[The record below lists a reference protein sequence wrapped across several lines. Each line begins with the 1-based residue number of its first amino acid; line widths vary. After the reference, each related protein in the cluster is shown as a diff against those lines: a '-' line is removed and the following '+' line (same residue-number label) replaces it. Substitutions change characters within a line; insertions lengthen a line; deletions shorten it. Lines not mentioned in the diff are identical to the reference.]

1 MVIAID
7 GPAGAGKS
15 TVARRVAEALGFT
28 YLDSGAMYRCVALA
42 ALRKGVNVDDG
53 EALGDLA
60 WSLDIGFEGD
70 SVRLDGRPVGGEI
83 RSPEVT
89 VAASHV
95 SVHPQVRQAMVK
107 RQRELIAT
115 GDYVAEGRDIGT
127 VVSPDSPLKV
137 FLNASPEER
146 ARRRATE
153 IGEDRAAVLK
163 TLEDRDRRDRTR
175 EYGALRSANDA
186 VELDTTDLSRRS
198 GGRAGGRARQG
209 EGPCVKKVAVVGFPN
224 VGKSTLVNRLA
235 GGSEAVTDAE
245 PGVTRDRRALE
256 CEWNGLRFELID
268 TGGVDLADADELAR
282 AVQAQARVA
291 ISEADLILLVVDARA
306 GLGPGDAEL
315 GDLLRRSGKR
325 VIVAANKIDHAQDE
339 PLAAELHSLGL
350 GEPIPVSASHGL
362 GTGDLLDRI
371 VAELRADGSGVEPE
385 PEEQL
390 PRIAILG
397 RPNVGKSSLLNS
409 LLGSERVIVSE
420 RAGTTRDPVDTEAEI
435 DGKRVVL
442 VDTAGLRRR
451 GKVAGTIGYYAQLR
465 TERAAERA
473 DAAIVVCDA
482 SEGLTS
488 EDLRVAEVAMRA
500 GCATVLAFNKWDI
513 SRTDL
518 DDASARAERKLRLR
532 PPVLTCSA
540 LSGRGVGA
548 VARQAIVLA
557 ERAADRI
564 PTGELNRF
572 ISGLVAERPPPQR
585 HGRRL
590 RLYYAAQVGR
600 RPPRFAIQVN
610 DRKLIVRDWAFHLE
624 NRLREAYG
632 LQGVPLVIDYVPRSG
647 RRRRTAESASV

>member
-1 MVIAID
+1 V
-7 GPAGAGKS
+7 
-15 TVARRVAEALGFT
+15 
-28 YLDSGAMYRCVALA
+28 
-42 ALRKGVNVDDG
+42 
-53 EALGDLA
+53 
-60 WSLDIGFEGD
+60 
-70 SVRLDGRPVGGEI
+70 
-83 RSPEVT
+83 
-89 VAASHV
+89 
-95 SVHPQVRQAMVK
+95 
-107 RQRELIAT
+107 
-115 GDYVAEGRDIGT
+115 
-127 VVSPDSPLKV
+127 
-137 FLNASPEER
+137 
-146 ARRRATE
+146 
-153 IGEDRAAVLK
+153 
-163 TLEDRDRRDRTR
+163 
-175 EYGALRSANDA
+175 
-186 VELDTTDLSRRS
+186 
-198 GGRAGGRARQG
+198 
-209 EGPCVKKVAVVGFPN
+209 KVAVVGFPN
-224 VGKSTLVNRLA
+224 VGKSTLINRLA

-256 CEWNGLRFELID
+256 CEWNGVRFGLID

-282 AVQAQARVA
+282 AVQAQAQAA

-325 VIVAANKIDHAQDE
+325 VIVVANKIDRNEDE
-339 PLAAELHSLGL
+339 PLAAEFNSLGL
-350 GEPIPVSASHGL
+350 GEPLPVSAGHGL

-371 VAELRADGSGVEPE
+371 VSELQAEGGPAAAEA
-385 PEEQL
+385 EETL

-451 GKVAGTIGYYAQLR
+451 SKVAGTIGYYAQLR
-465 TERAAERA
+465 TERAAERSN
-473 DAAIVVCDA
+473 AAIVVCDA
-482 SEGLTS
+482 SDGLTS
-488 EDLRVAEVAMRA
+488 EDLRVAEVAMRS

-513 SRTDL
+513 SSTDL
-518 DDASARAERKLRLR
+518 DDAKARAERKLRLR

-564 PTGELNRF
+564 PTAELNRF
-572 ISGLVAERPPPQR
+572 ISGLVAARPPPQR

-647 RRRRTAESASV
+647 RRRRAAESASV